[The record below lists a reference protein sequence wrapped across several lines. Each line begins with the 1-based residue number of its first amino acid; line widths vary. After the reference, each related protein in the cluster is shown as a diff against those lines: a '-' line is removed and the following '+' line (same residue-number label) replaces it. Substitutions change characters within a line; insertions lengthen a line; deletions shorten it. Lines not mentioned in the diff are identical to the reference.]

1 MNGKT
6 SRRDMAWGVLL
17 ITFGIAALLNT
28 FAAVSEWTY
37 VGLLALGGVVIL
49 GLFLTNRQ
57 DWVPLIPAYILLGSA
72 LIVTIAV
79 ADLLRGDILATGV
92 LTIVALPFLGV
103 FLYRPKEN
111 WWALIPTWVLL
122 SIGIMV
128 LLIGLGVLEDGA
140 VPLYVLSSV
149 GLPFLVVY
157 LVNRENWWALIPAW
171 VMLSIGT
178 MIFLIDA
185 RILNDL
191 AIPAYVMFA
200 IALPFFVVFLTNRKQ
215 NRWALIPGGILGVI
229 GLGFFAGTD
238 QAQYVIPAALI
249 LVGGWVLLGSMR
261 RKEE

>member
-1 MNGKT
+1 MDGKT

-28 FAAVSEWTY
+28 FTAVSEWTY

-49 GLFLTNRQ
+49 GLFLTNRE

-79 ADLLRGDILATGV
+79 ADLLRGDILATAV

-103 FLYRPKEN
+103 FLFKPKEN

-122 SIGIMV
+122 SIAFMV
-128 LLIGLGVLEDGA
+128 LLLGLGLLEGGA

-171 VMLSIGT
+171 VMFSIGI
-178 MIFLIDA
+178 MVFLIDA

-200 IALPFFVVFLTNRKQ
+200 IAIPFFVVFLTNRKQ
-215 NRWALIPGGILGVI
+215 NRWALIPGGIMGVI

-238 QAQYVIPAALI
+238 LAQYVIPAALI

-261 RKEE
+261 RKDE